1 MVFAAASGAFCK
13 DQVYL
18 NGALQLLK
26 HIDDVDFHLLVKCG
40 KVSYRDL
47 PRLEAIG
54 PDLDRTRIPT
64 FMADQVI
71 YKKELERIMNRN
83 GLTKEV
89 LDILP

>member
-1 MVFAAASGAFCK
+1 MLFLSLSGAFCK

-18 NGALQLLK
+18 NGALQILK
-26 HIDDVDFHLLVKCG
+26 HIHDIDFHMLVRCG

-47 PRLEAIG
+47 PRLEAMG
-54 PDLDRTRIPT
+54 PELDRTRIPG
-64 FMADQVI
+64 FMVDQAM

-83 GLTKEV
+83 GLTQEH